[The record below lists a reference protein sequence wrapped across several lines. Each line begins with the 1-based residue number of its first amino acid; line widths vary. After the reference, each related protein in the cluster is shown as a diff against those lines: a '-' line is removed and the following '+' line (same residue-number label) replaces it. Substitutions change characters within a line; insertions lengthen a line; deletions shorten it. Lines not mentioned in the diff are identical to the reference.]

1 MALCELM
8 RAHFD
13 EIVGESMRRVPAEI
27 PIYAAADPSQLHAS
41 AVAGYT
47 AIMADLETGEMGHFA
62 DVFHG
67 LAYKRARQGF
77 DVFDLSR
84 VIAIAEQTIRDL
96 AFRFFEGIEERLSV
110 IELCHA
116 VCTSAR
122 ISILSAFG
130 QANRELLAEADAL
143 IEQMSAPVLPISPG
157 VIVLP
162 LVGIVNARR
171 AARIMEALL
180 AGIVAHHASLI
191 ILDITGVPVIDT
203 VVADSL
209 VKTARTSQLL
219 GAEVIVVGVAAEVAA
234 TMVKLNMDLSGITT
248 LMNLQAGLSYAL
260 GVGRSRLQ
268 RLDPP
273 R

>member
-1 MALCELM
+1 MALCGLI

-13 EIVGESMRRVPAEI
+13 ELMGESLRRVPAEM
-27 PIYAAADPSQLHAS
+27 PIYRTIDPTLLRAGS
-41 AVAGYT
+41 AAGYH
-47 AIMADLETGEMGHFA
+47 AIMADLETGERVHFA
-62 DVFHG
+62 EVFHEI
-67 LAYKRARQGF
+67 AYRRALQGF
-77 DVFDLSR
+77 EVLDLSGI
-84 VIAIAEQTIRDL
+84 IAIAEQTILDL
-96 AFRFFEGIEERLSV
+96 AFRFFESAEARLSV

-130 QANRELLAEADAL
+130 RANRELLAEAEAL

-171 AARIMEALL
+171 AARLMEALL
-180 AGIVAHHASLI
+180 AGIVEHHASLI
-191 ILDITGVPVIDT
+191 ILDITGVPVIDAI
-203 VVADSL
+203 VGDSL

-234 TMVKLNMDLSGITT
+234 TMVRLNMDLSGIKT

-260 GVGRSRLQ
+260 GAGRSRLQ